1 MRGTLRLSTP
11 EARELGL
18 YASKTHDAEGVA
30 RYALHHDAGGLD
42 LEALFLVHDLIGA
55 VLANEAGHPN
65 RDATSNRLFPAPEVG
80 LHTEP
85 TPWSS
90 EES

>member
-18 YASKTHDAEGVA
+18 HVSKTHDAEGAA

-42 LEALFLVHDLIGA
+42 LEALFLAHDLIGA
-55 VLANEAGHPN
+55 VLANEAGMPTT
-65 RDATSNRLFPAPEVG
+65 DATCKRLFPAPEVDLESG
-80 LHTEP
+80 P

-90 EES
+90 DES